1 MVAVKVRVG
10 KKVVFNKPIGEVHNC
25 SLNVGVEK
33 RHIITFWYTMSFDPQ
48 CIYARFKSDQRISFY
63 DGGKLINEIII
74 KRGTSNDDLYKMFDD
89 MILPYYN
96 HAKTLDA
103 VDNLK

>member
-1 MVAVKVRVG
+1 MVAVKVRIG
-10 KKVVFNKPIGEVHNC
+10 KTVVFNKPIGEVHTC
-25 SLNVGVEK
+25 SLNVGAEE
-33 RHIITFWYTMSFDPQ
+33 RHIITFWYTSFEPQ
-48 CIYARFKSDQRISFY
+48 CVYARFKSDQRISFY
-63 DGGKLINEIII
+63 DGEKLINEIII